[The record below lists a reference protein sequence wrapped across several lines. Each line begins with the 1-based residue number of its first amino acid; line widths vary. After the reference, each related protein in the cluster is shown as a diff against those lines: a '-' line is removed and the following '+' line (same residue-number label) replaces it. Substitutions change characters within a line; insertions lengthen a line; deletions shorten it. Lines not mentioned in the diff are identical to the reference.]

1 MITTSPLSYSNS
13 SLFFFLLV
21 KNLFVLFKQH
31 LFCQN
36 VLTDFSLID
45 FFFFLKHE
53 HDMQTFSYFQVFP
66 FSSSPFSFKVGTRPK
81 QQLCLCRPAPDR
93 KQQPAPGPPRGKWS
107 RNTSRTLYHNSA
119 WCISL
124 NKAASHILSQNLSSF
139 SLEKLAKAAF
149 LLKGLPASPRIS
161 IRASFLHRDC
171 RYQASRTFP

>member
-1 MITTSPLSYSNS
+1 MNMTCRPSAISKYSLSYRHRFHSRS
-13 SLFFFLLV
+13 EPD
-21 KNLFVLFKQH
+21 Q
-31 LFCQN
+31 
-36 VLTDFSLID
+36 
-45 FFFFLKHE
+45 
-53 HDMQTFSYFQVFP
+53 
-66 FSSSPFSFKVGTRPK
+66 K

-119 WCISL
+119 WCILL

-149 LLKGLPASPRIS
+149 LLKGLPASPRIG
-161 IRASFLHRDC
+161 IRAGFLHRDC